1 VRHTCVF
8 FHAHPDDEALLTA
21 GTMAR
26 LAADGHRVVL
36 VFATAGEQGLAAPE
50 TGIGYRLGELRMAEA
65 RASAQA
71 LGCARVEFLGYRDSG
86 LDGTV
91 ASGGIVDGGVIVDG
105 GREPFAVVDVE
116 RAAARLADLLREEGA
131 SLLTTYDAAGGY
143 GHPDHVQVHRVGA
156 RAADLA
162 ATSVVLEA
170 TVDRDLLL
178 RALRLA
184 ALGYRFPPDFDR
196 PRFRTAYTPG
206 SAITHRID
214 VARYCT
220 AKRNSM
226 AAHLTQTTG
235 GESTRTLAALLRLPP
250 AVFRWV
256 LGTEW
261 YRQPGIRPGRPLRDP
276 LAALREH

>member
-1 VRHTCVF
+1 MRHTCVF

-26 LAADGHRVVL
+26 LAAEGHRVVL

-91 ASGGIVDGGVIVDG
+91 GSGGIVDGGVIVNG
-105 GREPFAVVDVE
+105 GGEPFAVVDVE

-184 ALGYRFPPDFDR
+184 ALGYSFPPDFDR
-196 PRFRTAYTPG
+196 ARFRTAYTPG